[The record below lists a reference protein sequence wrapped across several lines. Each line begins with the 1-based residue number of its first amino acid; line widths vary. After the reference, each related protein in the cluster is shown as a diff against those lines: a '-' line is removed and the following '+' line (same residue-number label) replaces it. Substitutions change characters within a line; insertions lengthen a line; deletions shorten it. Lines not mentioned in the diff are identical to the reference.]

1 MAGLS
6 IVLGTLLIQIN
17 GWPEDRL
24 LRIVFTFA
32 LWTVIAAAAYWLL
45 FPLGRL
51 LVSSTRTEF
60 DNLVLRTVRMPI
72 FVSIVAYGLVSA
84 LEEIPLGPD
93 FSLLLRR
100 LYAVVVV
107 AVVFYLAWRIVRE
120 FLLRWLASRAAESES
135 NVDDLMVPLVNTLG
149 PLVFFLVALAFML
162 QALDVNIGVLLASIG
177 AVSLIIGLAFQ
188 DTLGNLFSGVYLMID
203 PPFREDDLIILPE
216 NKIYRVEK
224 VGLRMTQLY
233 DMTNHALIYMP
244 NNVLTRSSIAN
255 ITKPTVDMRTI
266 TQIRT
271 TMDAD
276 PARVRALLRE
286 IVQSHRN
293 VLHVPEKKLSVLRKR
308 INKIALLSGASS
320 TVLVMAHSALEEW
333 WHGHTATN
341 DDIYSNLLKVR
352 TQLTQCLIDA
362 QIALSELQTRGE
374 AQRDVEQLRTIL
386 AGVDASGRAMGGQ
399 QTDRIAEID
408 VAWQGLSNTLSRA
421 KLEPL
426 RAALN
431 SIEELH
437 VQSEALEQEL
447 LAHEKRAMEEL
458 DGLLGRLVD
467 AGNVVAEA
475 LHIKGFY
482 KESSRIK
489 LWVQNVAVVY
499 AEMEMLDS
507 IEGLNAELEGLIQ
520 WLRSL
525 EVGGLTRQE
534 RLRIRGL
541 FTQWGGMQAMCER
554 RLSELRPR
562 VLRYTQW
569 KEEDVLPP
577 SEYKTL
583 VAQWE
588 RKLRLLS
595 VRLLS
600 LPAGDE
606 ELLDNYLESLK
617 RWINSNRFHEPFEDW
632 KVPGASFKGFGDYFY
647 FYNMSYYIDDIKLE
661 SFERQSKVTNDL
673 MMDIYEVF
681 QREGIQIPVPRSQMI
696 ALNPDGSPKGR
707 TDGTDSTGGNDS
719 TDEEPTPDGPTG
731 YIPGQRMPT
740 EPFLRMPTPRQ

>member
-1 MAGLS
+1 MAGLNV
-6 IVLGTLLIQIN
+6 VLGTLLIQVN
-17 GWPEDRL
+17 GWPDDRL
-24 LRIVFTFA
+24 LRIVFTFVVWA
-32 LWTVIAAAAYWLL
+32 ILASLAYWLL

-51 LVSSTRTEF
+51 LVSSTRNEF
-60 DNLVLRTVRMPI
+60 DNIVLRTVRVPI
-72 FVSIVAYGLVSA
+72 FVAIVAYGLVQA
-84 LEEIPLGPD
+84 LEEVPLGTD

-107 AVVFYLAWRIVRE
+107 AVVFYLAWRIIRE
-120 FLLRWLASRAAESES
+120 LLLRWLAHRAAETES
-135 NVDDLMVPLVNTLG
+135 NVDDLMVPIVKTLG

-177 AVSLIIGLAFQ
+177 AVSLVIGLAFQ

-203 PPFREDDLIILPE
+203 PPFREDDLVILPE

-271 TMDAD
+271 TMEAD

-293 VLHVPEKKLSVLRKR
+293 ILHVPEKKLAVLRSR
-308 INKIALLSGASS
+308 INKIAMLSGASS
-320 TVLVMAHSALEEW
+320 TVLVMTQGALEEW
-333 WHGHTATN
+333 WREHKTRNAH
-341 DDIYSNLLKVR
+341 IYNNLLQVR
-352 TQLTQCLIDA
+352 TQLTQCLLDA
-362 QIALSELQTRGE
+362 QVALAQLQARGE
-374 AQRDVEQLRTIL
+374 AQKDVEQLRTIL
-386 AGVDASGRAMGGQ
+386 GGVDASGKTMGGQ
-399 QTDRIAEID
+399 QTDRVAEIE
-408 VAWQGLSNTLSRA
+408 VAWQGLANTLSEA
-421 KLEPL
+421 ALEPL
-426 RAALN
+426 RAALH
-431 SIEELH
+431 SIEGLH

-447 LAHEKRAMEEL
+447 LVIEKQAMDEL
-458 DGLLGRLVD
+458 DGLLSHLVD

-482 KESSRIK
+482 KESARIK

-499 AEMEMLDS
+499 TELEMLDS
-507 IEGLNAELEGLIQ
+507 IDGLNAELEGLIL
-520 WLRSL
+520 WLGSL
-525 EVGGLTRQE
+525 EQGGLTRQE

-562 VLRYTQW
+562 ILRYTQW

-577 SEYKTL
+577 SEYRTL

-595 VRLLS
+595 ARLLA
-600 LPAGDE
+600 LPTGDE
-606 ELLDNYLESLK
+606 ELLDNYLTSLK
-617 RWINSNRFHEPFEDW
+617 LWINSNSFYEPFEDW
-632 KVPGASFKGFGDYFY
+632 KVPGASFKGFGDYYY

-661 SFERQSKVTNDL
+661 TFERQSKVTNDL

-681 QREGIQIPVPRSQMI
+681 QREGIQIPVPRSEI
-696 ALNPDGSPKGR
+696 LALKTDDADTAN
-707 TDGTDSTGGNDS
+707 TDGAG
-719 TDEEPTPDGPTG
+719 EAPTRNAPTG
-731 YIPGQRMPT
+731 YIPGQRTPT
-740 EPFLRMPTPRQ
+740 EPFLRMPIPK